1 MEISVRKAGEDHR
14 QEIARCIAEGFE
26 KDFSVLCRDKERV
39 AAAIAPGL
47 EPGKFYIAEA
57 GGTVVGTLAVSDR
70 HGRAARVDRGAMR
83 KHLGLLKGIIGTLV
97 LREEFEVPLDYPP
110 ATGYLEFVTV
120 RQAWRGKGIA
130 SRLVR
135 ESMALSGYRDFVLD
149 VTDINTAAI
158 RCYTRLG
165 FREFKRVPE
174 KHPKQKGF
182 GAKVYMRYE
191 EEMP

>member
-1 MEISVRKAGEDHR
+1 M
-14 QEIARCIAEGFE
+14 
-26 KDFSVLCRDKERV
+26 
-39 AAAIAPGL
+39 
-47 EPGKFYIAEA
+47 
-57 GGTVVGTLAVSDR
+57 
-70 HGRAARVDRGAMR
+70 
-83 KHLGLLKGIIGTLV
+83 

-110 ATGYLEFVTV
+110 STGYLEFVTV
-120 RQAWRGKGIA
+120 RQAWRGKGVA

>member
-1 MEISVRKAGEDHR
+1 M
-14 QEIARCIAEGFE
+14 
-26 KDFSVLCRDKERV
+26 
-39 AAAIAPGL
+39 
-47 EPGKFYIAEA
+47 
-57 GGTVVGTLAVSDR
+57 
-70 HGRAARVDRGAMR
+70 
-83 KHLGLLKGIIGTLV
+83 
-97 LREEFEVPLDYPP
+97 
-110 ATGYLEFVTV
+110 TV
-120 RQAWRGKGIA
+120 RQAWRGKGVA